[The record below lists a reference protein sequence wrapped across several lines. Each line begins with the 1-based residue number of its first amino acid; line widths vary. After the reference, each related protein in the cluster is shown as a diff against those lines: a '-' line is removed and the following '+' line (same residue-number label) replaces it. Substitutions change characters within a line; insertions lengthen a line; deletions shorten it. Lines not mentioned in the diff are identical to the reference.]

1 MSHVLD
7 DAPLTRYHRRLLI
20 ACSGGPF
27 LDGYLLTIIALA
39 LPGVTKDLL
48 LSPTEMGLTGAA
60 SLVGL
65 FVGSL
70 WFGAITDRVGRR
82 AMYTIDLVAMVLFSA
97 LCIVVT
103 QAWQLIVLRF
113 LIGIAVGADYPIAT
127 SLLAEWIP
135 KQKRGPWLGLLS
147 AYWQVGAVISC
158 VIGFVI
164 TVVGTPGGWRWM
176 LGSSV
181 VAAAAVLLIRIGVL
195 ESPRWLLHRDRR
207 EEARAAVSKALQ
219 RPIADEELRELY
231 SLREK
236 RSGRRY
242 RDLFHGI
249 YLRRTLYC
257 GLSWLCQVTP
267 QMAIFTFA
275 PTVLQSF
282 GLHEGAQSILGS
294 LVLNAVYLVGQVP
307 ASFLLE
313 RLGRRK
319 VVISMFTMSTLALLP
334 IAFWPGMS
342 VAGIVAAFILYAVF
356 NAATSVFVFIYP
368 NELFP
373 TEIRASAVGIAT
385 AISRIGA
392 ALGTFLIP
400 VALVAIGNG
409 PTMLVAAILTAIGL
423 VLSIFWAEETRGRTL
438 EQTSTAAGSTGG
450 LVIAPDAKGQLTQ

>member
-1 MSHVLD
+1 MASHVLD
-7 DAPLTRYHRRLLI
+7 DAPLTRYHGKLLI

-39 LPGVTKDLL
+39 LPGATKDLH
-48 LSPTEMGLTGAA
+48 LSPAEMGIIGAA

-70 WFGAITDRVGRR
+70 WFGAVTDRVGRR
-82 AMYTIDLVAMVLFSA
+82 AMYTIDLVAMVVFSA
-97 LCIVVT
+97 LCVFVT
-103 QAWQLIVLRF
+103 EAWQLVLLRF

-135 KQKRGPWLGLLS
+135 RRTRGPLLGLLS
-147 AYWQVGAVISC
+147 AFWQVGAVLSC
-158 VIGFVI
+158 VVGFVL
-164 TVVGTPGGWRWM
+164 TVADVTHGWRWM

-181 VAAAAVLLIRIGVL
+181 VVASIILLIRIGIL
-195 ESPRWLLHRDRR
+195 ESPRWLLNRNRR
-207 EEARAAVSKALQ
+207 EDARTAVEKALQ
-219 RPIADEELRELY
+219 RPISDAELDSLARQEETRNY
-231 SLREK
+231 
-236 RSGRRY
+236 GY
-242 RDLFHGI
+242 GDLFRVAL
-249 YLRRTLYC
+249 YRRRALYC
-257 GLSWLCQVTP
+257 GLSWMCQVTP

-282 GLHEGAQSILGS
+282 GLDEGAQSILGS
-294 LVLNAVYLVGQVP
+294 LVLNAVYFAGQVP

-313 RLGRRK
+313 RFGRRK
-319 VVISMFTMSTLALLP
+319 VIISMFAMSTLALLP

-342 VAGIVAAFILYAVF
+342 VAGIVAAFVLYSVF

-373 TEIRASAVGIAT
+373 TEIRASAVGLAT
-385 AISRIGA
+385 AISRVGA

-409 PTMLVAAILTAIGL
+409 PTMLVAAVLTAVGL
-423 VLSIFWAEETRGRTL
+423 VLSIIWAEETRGRTL
-438 EQTSTAAGSTGG
+438 QDTSAAGT
-450 LVIAPDAKGQLTQ
+450 DEERKEAKWQLR

>member
-1 MSHVLD
+1 MTS
-7 DAPLTRYHRRLLI
+7 YHRRLLI

-39 LPGVTKDLL
+39 LPGVTKDLH

-82 AMYTIDLVAMVLFSA
+82 AMYTIDLVAMVVFSA

-103 QAWQLIVLRF
+103 DAWQLIALRF

-135 KQKRGPWLGLLS
+135 RQKRGPWLGLLS
-147 AYWQVGAVISC
+147 AYWQVGAVVSC
-158 VIGFVI
+158 VVGFAVTVIG
-164 TVVGTPGGWRWM
+164 TAEGWRWM

-181 VAAAAVLLIRIGVL
+181 VAALAVLLIRIGIL

-207 EEARAAVSKALQ
+207 EEARAAVEKALQ
-219 RPIADEELRELY
+219 RTVRDEELDELA
-231 SLREK
+231 SHSS
-236 RSGRRY
+236 SGGRAGRRRY

-294 LVLNAVYLVGQVP
+294 LVLNAVYFAGQVP

-334 IAFWPGMS
+334 VAFWPGMA
-342 VAGIVAAFILYAVF
+342 VEGIVSAFILYALF

-385 AISRIGA
+385 AISRVGA

-409 PTMLVAAILTAIGL
+409 PTMLVAAVLTAIGL
-423 VLSIFWAEETRGRTL
+423 VLSIVWAEETRGRTL
-438 EQTSTAAGSTGG
+438 EETSTG
-450 LVIAPDAKGQLTQ
+450 APALPTKGQLTS